1 MPSLSM
7 IPRNIEIGGWETEEM
22 DKMRSE
28 LVPLAFLMP
37 GEKGEIVGFRGG
49 MGLTRRL
56 YEMGFVP
63 SAIVEVLSSYRSGPL
78 LVYINGTTRIAIG
91 RGIGM
96 KIIVRR
102 VEK

>member
-1 MPSLSM
+1 MPSPSTIL
-7 IPRNIEIGGWETEEM
+7 REIERL

-28 LVPLAFLMP
+28 LIPLAFLMP
-37 GEKGEIVGFRGG
+37 GEKGEIVGFEGG
-49 MGLTRRL
+49 RGLTRRL
-56 YEMGFVP
+56 YEIGFIP
-63 SAIVEVLSSYRSGPL
+63 SAIVEVLSSYGSGPL
-78 LVYINGTTRIAIG
+78 LLLINGTTRIAIG

>member
-1 MPSLSM
+1 MGM
-7 IPRNIEIGGWETEEM
+7 NEM
-22 DKMRSE
+22 EPD

-37 GEKGEIVGFRGG
+37 GERGEVVWIEGG
-49 MGLTRRL
+49 RGLTRRL
-56 YEMGFVP
+56 HEIGFFP
-63 SAIVEVLSSYRSGPL
+63 SAIVEVLSPQRWGPL
-78 LVYINGTTRIAIG
+78 LVLINGTTRIAIG